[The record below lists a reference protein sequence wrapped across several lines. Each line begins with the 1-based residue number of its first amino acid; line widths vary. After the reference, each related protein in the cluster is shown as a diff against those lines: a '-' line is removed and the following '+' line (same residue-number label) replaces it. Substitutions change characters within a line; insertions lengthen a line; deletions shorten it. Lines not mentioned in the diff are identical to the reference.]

1 MVASS
6 PPALDLRWDQR
17 TPTAVTKALQT
28 GVDWQRKAVSLPPD
42 IVCRSCCRFTS
53 RCSGSFEAQVLGTL
67 RKPLHDS
74 APGDRWGS
82 RYFPRHRHPPSCPL
96 RRQWLVHRRCRRL
109 GGCYPINWPPVRSTW
124 TRVRTIPFPSAVGWD
139 TPPLRGAQAGGP
151 TALGEGGGHARTRAW
166 PDRGE
171 RGRVVQP
178 RGSDHRGPSRWTVAV
193 RPLLKSTR
201 KV

>member
-1 MVASS
+1 VVASS

-124 TRVRTIPFPSAVGWD
+124 TRVRTIPFPSAVGRD
-139 TPPLRGAQAGGP
+139 TPPLGGHRQAAPRRREREEATPEQGRGPTVESVDESCSHAGQITEAQADGP
-151 TALGEGGGHARTRAW
+151 W
-166 PDRGE
+166 PC
-171 RGRVVQP
+171 
-178 RGSDHRGPSRWTVAV
+178 DHC
-193 RPLLKSTR
+193 
-201 KV
+201 